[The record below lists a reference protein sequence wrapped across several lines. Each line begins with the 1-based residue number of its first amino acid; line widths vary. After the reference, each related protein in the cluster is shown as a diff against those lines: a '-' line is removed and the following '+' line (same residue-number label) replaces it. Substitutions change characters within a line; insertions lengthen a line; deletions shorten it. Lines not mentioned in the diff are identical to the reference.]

1 MSPPSARLDDRAMEI
16 TWLGHASVLI
26 ETDGVAV
33 LTDPA
38 LGDRLGPLGRIG
50 PLARISPPGGIDA
63 PERVDAVLLS
73 HLHSDHTD
81 LPTLRAI
88 ARSVPVI
95 APRGSGA
102 WLESKGLE
110 NVRELS
116 AGSEVTLGA
125 IRVTATPA
133 DHDRRRRPLGGPE
146 ADPVGYVVT
155 GSGSAYFAGDTD
167 LFDEM
172 AELRGSIEVALL
184 PVWGWGPSIGPG
196 HLDPKRAARAAAL
209 IEPEVAVPIH
219 YGTFAPRWPG
229 GKLPDPNAPAHEF
242 ALCVRRDAPSIE
254 VRVLAPGER
263 LTRIG

>member
-1 MSPPSARLDDRAMEI
+1 MEI

-26 ETDGVAV
+26 EVDGVRL

-38 LGDRLGPLGRIG
+38 LRDRLGPLGQIG
-50 PLARISPPGGIDA
+50 PLARIAPLGGIDP

-73 HLHSDHTD
+73 HLHADHTD

-102 WLESKGLE
+102 WLEREGLE
-110 NVRELS
+110 DVRELPV
-116 AGSEVTLGA
+116 GSEAALGP

-133 DHDRRRRPLGGPE
+133 DHDRRRRPLGGPQG
-146 ADPVGYVVT
+146 DPVGYVVA
-155 GSGSAYFAGDTD
+155 GSGTAYFAGDTD

-172 AELRGSIEVALL
+172 AQLRGSVEVALL

-196 HLDPKRAARAAAL
+196 HLNPERAARAASL

-242 ALCVRRDAPSIE
+242 ARLVRRDAPSIE

-263 LTRIG
+263 TEV